1 MTIMNDSMPKVSYV
15 KSMDIF
21 LLFCLVMIFASLVEY
36 AFASYLDKNPTWKVA
51 RKYRIFPEKI
61 DKFSRIVFPLVL

>member
-15 KSMDIF
+15 KSLDIF

-36 AFASYLDKNPTWKVA
+36 AVASYLNKNPTWKVA
-51 RKYRIFPEKI
+51 RKCRISSEKI

>member
-1 MTIMNDSMPKVSYV
+1 MTIMNDSMPKVSYI

-36 AFASYLDKNPTWKVA
+36 AVASYLDKNPKVA
-51 RKYRIFPEKI
+51 CKYRISPEKI

>member
-1 MTIMNDSMPKVSYV
+1 MTIMNDSMPKVSYI

-36 AFASYLDKNPTWKVA
+36 AVASKLNKNTTWKLA
-51 RKYRIFPEKI
+51 CNYRISPEKI